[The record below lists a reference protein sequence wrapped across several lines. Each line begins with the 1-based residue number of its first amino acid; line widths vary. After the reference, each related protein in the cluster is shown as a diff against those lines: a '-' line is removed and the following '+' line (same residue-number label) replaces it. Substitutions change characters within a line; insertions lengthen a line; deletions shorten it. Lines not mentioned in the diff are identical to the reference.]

1 MVYAY
6 DQWAQL
12 PVRDLYDSQIMAMA
26 INAAK
31 DMYEKGQQ
39 EMKDFQ
45 KAYGDFL
52 TPIMADQD
60 WYNQNVTGKV
70 RDAVN
75 ALYAQGIDPLR
86 NAQGRA
92 VISQLINNMPYGD
105 IAKKRIRAKN
115 AEEYYK
121 NMAALRLNDKYNE
134 DFSKFLRED
143 PSQWDPDFAGV
154 TSPTAFK
161 TLKDATDEWYN
172 NRTPRDLTPEEKKQ
186 LGLDPR
192 YKYTGYFDS
201 DLMNV
206 AKGQTPGW
214 QGTPISNYYREL
226 AKRKLQSA
234 GVENPTAEQVEAVL
248 QRDIANAQQEWLVG
262 PTQGNA
268 DEFVLDDYRT
278 ANDIKANRAK
288 AATDYYY
295 SILPAADTNGDG
307 KLSNEERASYA
318 KLQQQAL
325 SGKGNSKTGD
335 GNTSEDGYSLAKDV
349 YTTSLAK
356 AAGIEYLPS
365 NGVSQN
371 DLSGMLKQAVK
382 YQNNNINSKGSVLA
396 ATGMFISPEKVAG
409 LIQSNGKNGQGYFL
423 NPGYF
428 KNLHDIQDIRTSYKG
443 WARKGFTAEESKIA
457 RKEYKQ
463 RSKDIISDVRKTI
476 NTQKN
481 KGEFRLK
488 VVPVSDE
495 NGNNIY
501 GMVGEDNRWH
511 TYARVRV
518 YLSDGKN
525 QTAPGGI
532 QRPYEVVDEMGRYIP
547 KEGKIKPGDKSYKTE
562 VRDDIPRKG
571 VDMLLE
577 IGLHSNEGKASPDLS
592 VSAREDLGPYAFQKT
607 KSWIGQTGNADWAW
621 GTNIMSNTE

>member
-26 INAAK
+26 INAAR

-45 KAYGDFL
+45 KLYGDFM

-60 WYNQNVTGKV
+60 WWNQNVTGKV

-86 NAQGRA
+86 NPQGRA
-92 VISQLINNMPYGD
+92 MISQMINTMPYGEM
-105 IAKKRIRAKN
+105 AKKQLRAKN

-134 DFSKFLRED
+134 DFSKYLGED
-143 PSQWDPDFAGV
+143 PSQWAPDFAGV

-161 TLKDATDEWYN
+161 TLKDATDDWYN

-214 QGTPISNYYREL
+214 QGTPIANYYRDL
-226 AKRKLQSA
+226 AKRKLQAA

-268 DEFVLDDYRT
+268 DEFVLDDHRT

-295 SILPAADTNGDG
+295 SILPAADVNGDG

-325 SGKGNSKTGD
+325 SGKGKSGSGSD
-335 GNTSEDGYSLAKDV
+335 SESGGYNIAEDV
-349 YTTSLAK
+349 YATSLAK
-356 AAGIEYLPS
+356 G
-365 NGVSQN
+365 
-371 DLSGMLKQAVK
+371 SGMEYFPQEGIDPNLLSQMLKGATKKQIAA
-382 YQNNNINSKGSVLA
+382 INSTGNVLT
-396 ATGMFISPEKVAG
+396 ATGMFIAPEKIAG
-409 LIQSNGKNGQGYFL
+409 LIQSDGKNGRGYFL
-423 NPGYF
+423 NPNYF
-428 KNLHDIQDIRTSYKG
+428 KNLHDLQDIRTSYKG
-443 WARKGFTAEESKIA
+443 WKNKTMTAEESKQA
-457 RKEYKQ
+457 REQNKQ
-463 RSKDIISDVRKTI
+463 LSKDIVSGIKDWDATR
-476 NTQKN
+476 NKN
-481 KGEFRLK
+481 KEYRLK
-488 VVPVSDE
+488 VVPTSDE
-495 NGNNIY
+495 NDNNVY
-501 GMVGEDNRWH
+501 GMVGDDGKWH
-511 TYARVRV
+511 TYALVRV
-518 YLSDGKN
+518 YMSDGKKD
-525 QTAPGGI
+525 TTGA
-532 QRPYEVVDEMGRYIP
+532 GRRN
-547 KEGKIKPGDKSYKTE
+547 EDGKKITY
-562 VRDDIPRKG
+562 DIPEEGRL
-571 VDMLLE
+571 MALE
-577 IGLHSNEGKASPDLS
+577 VGLQSNEGKASPDLS
-592 VSAREDLGPYAFQKT
+592 VTARENLGYYGYDATTKQVGRNLNSGFPY
-607 KSWIGQTGNADWAW
+607 S
-621 GTNIMSNTE
+621 TNILKHN